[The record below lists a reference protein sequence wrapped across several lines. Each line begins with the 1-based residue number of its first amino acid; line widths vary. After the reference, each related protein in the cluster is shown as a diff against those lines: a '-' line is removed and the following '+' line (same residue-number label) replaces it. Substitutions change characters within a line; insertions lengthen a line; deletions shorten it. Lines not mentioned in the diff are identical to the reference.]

1 MKNRNTRIFFE
12 NNSKLKPNVRLME
25 IEIMTELNKAFEVP
39 LQIGSTIFKKLSEK
53 NNGKTT
59 DINLDHLCALIDE
72 HRLVKIE
79 PSKP

>member
-1 MKNRNTRIFFE
+1 
-12 NNSKLKPNVRLME
+12 ME

-53 NNGKTT
+53 NIGKT
-59 DINLDHLCALIDE
+59 DFNLDHLCALIDE